1 MFLFAKEGFVPHW
14 WISDMKKISIE
25 EVRGKLY
32 ALHDDAISDL
42 YLEAAYCL
50 LPSESE
56 NFLLRYLGQSIGRN
70 YPEDAE
76 FSGSIDVN
84 ILSDNSATVIDFKF
98 GSREVEVECMQL
110 RNLAVL
116 VARAENLDRVTVS
129 IAQFDKA
136 NGMSLPDKLPSKTY
150 NADELAL
157 ARKDLDATINNIR
170 EARRL
175 VVLGDTPKVN
185 PGDWCKWCDC
195 TGCENY
201 QGK

>member
-56 NFLLRYLGQSIGRN
+56 NSLLRYLGQSIGRN

-84 ILSDNSATVIDFKF
+84 ILSDNSAAVIDFKF

-116 VARAENLDRVTVS
+116 VAQAENLDRVTVS

-157 ARKDLDATINNIR
+157 AHKDLDATINNIR

-195 TGCENY
+195 AGCENY